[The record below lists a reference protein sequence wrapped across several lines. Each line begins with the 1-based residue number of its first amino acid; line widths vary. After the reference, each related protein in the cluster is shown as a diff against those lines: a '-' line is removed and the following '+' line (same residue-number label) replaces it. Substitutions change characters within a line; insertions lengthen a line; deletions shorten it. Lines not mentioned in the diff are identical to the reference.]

1 MLDPHPDHPDTFFVH
16 TVGVGIVRGLDDLLL
31 TGGKVNNAA
40 TICYQRKRNIH
51 CCLGLTIGVKKFCI
65 SNIYILYVIYIW
77 KYCINMQS
85 IFVFKIFLAAVSI
98 MIILKCFDVKI

>member
-40 TICYQRKRNIH
+40 TICYHRKRNIH
-51 CCLGLTIGVKKFCI
+51 CCLGLTIGVN
-65 SNIYILYVIYIW
+65 S
-77 KYCINMQS
+77 
-85 IFVFKIFLAAVSI
+85 FVFQTYIFF
-98 MIILKCFDVKI
+98 IIIIYLLTCNLYLSSKFFLLL